1 MSLFWAFRACSPC
14 PLPSVLRPDSSLT
27 YLLLLSTRPDNGFN
41 EIPTGQSAHDSFWD
55 FISLMPESTN
65 MIAWQLSDRTIPRS
79 LRHMQGFGVNTF
91 VLVTKEGKRT
101 YVK

>member
-1 MSLFWAFRACSPC
+1 MSLSCAIWASFRLAPDRHAKSPADT
-14 PLPSVLRPDSSLT
+14 LASL
-27 YLLLLSTRPDNGFN
+27 LTRPDNGFN